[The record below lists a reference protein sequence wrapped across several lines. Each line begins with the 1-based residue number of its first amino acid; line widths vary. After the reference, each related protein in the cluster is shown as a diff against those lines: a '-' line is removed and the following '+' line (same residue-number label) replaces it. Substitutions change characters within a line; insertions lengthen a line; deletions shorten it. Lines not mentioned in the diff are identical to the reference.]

1 MRSVERT
8 IAIVLILFAL
18 NTWASCGYAQE
29 IRIGG
34 TGAGLATI
42 KLLAN
47 AYVKNHPG
55 IAIKIAPSLGS
66 SGGIKAVAAG
76 AVQLAVSSREL
87 TGAERKQGLV
97 AVEFGRSPFVFAV
110 STDNKIDDITL
121 QQVADI
127 YAGKSMQWPDGSR
140 IRLVLRP
147 ANEADST
154 MARSMSPEMA
164 HAVRLAEERPGMLYA
179 VTDQDAQKSIEEIP
193 GAFGVTSL
201 AQIMAEQRQLKA
213 LSLNG
218 VRPTPQNLANGSYP
232 HAKVMFLV
240 TGPRT
245 TVAAQRFAEFVQ
257 SPAGRDILGRTGYW
271 VR

>member
-8 IAIVLILFAL
+8 VAIVLILFAV
-18 NTWASCGYAQE
+18 NAWASSGYAQE
-29 IRIGG
+29 VRIGG
-34 TGAGLATI
+34 TGAGLASM

-47 AYVKNHPG
+47 AYVKIHPG
-55 IAIKIAPSLGS
+55 SAIKILPSLGS

-76 AVQLAVSSREL
+76 AIQLAVSSREL
-87 TGAERKQGLV
+87 TDAERKQGLA
-97 AVEFGRSPFVFAV
+97 AVEFGRTPFVFAV
-110 STDNKIDDITL
+110 STDNKVDDITL
-121 QQVADI
+121 QQLADI
-127 YAGKSMQWPDGSR
+127 YSGKTMQWPDGSR

-147 ANEADST
+147 ASDADST

-164 HAVRLAEERPGMLYA
+164 HAMRLAEERPGMLYA

-213 LSLNG
+213 LALNG

-232 HAKVMFLV
+232 YVRVMFLV
-240 TGPRT
+240 TSPKT

-257 SPAGRDILGRTGYW
+257 SPEGREILGRTGYW
-271 VR
+271 MR

>member
-8 IAIVLILFAL
+8 IAIVLILFVFNA
-18 NTWASCGYAQE
+18 WASSGYAQE
-29 IRIGG
+29 IKIGG
-34 TGAGLATI
+34 TGAGLATM

-47 AYVKNHPG
+47 AYVRIHPG
-55 IAIKIAPSLGS
+55 TAVKILPSLGS
-66 SGGIKAVAAG
+66 SGGIKAVADG
-76 AVQLAVSSREL
+76 AIQLAVSSRDL
-87 TGAERKQGLV
+87 TDTERKQGLA
-97 AVEFGRSPFVFAV
+97 AVEFGRTPFVFAV
-110 STDNKIDDITL
+110 STDNKVDSITL
-121 QQVADI
+121 QELADI
-127 YAGKSMQWPDGSR
+127 YASKREQWPDGSR

-147 ANEADST
+147 ANEADSA
-154 MARSMSPEMA
+154 MARRMSPEMA
-164 HAVRLAEERPGMLYA
+164 HAMRLAEERPGMLYA

-232 HAKVMFLV
+232 YAKVMFLV
-240 TGPRT
+240 TSPKT

-257 SPAGRDILGRTGYW
+257 SPAGRDLLGRIGYW